1 MKSQT
6 AYTNLRKAM
15 AFSPVGKPVDR
26 KRIYVNFE
34 GQDPVEVMTMQAA
47 WDVVKQNRHWELES
61 IEEWEAQCFPFQ
73 HAKLFG

>member
-15 AFSPVGKPVDR
+15 AFAPVGKPVDR

-34 GQDPVEVMTMQAA
+34 GQDPVEVITMQAA
-47 WDVVKQNRHWELES
+47 WDVVKQNRQWELES
-61 IEEWEAQCFPFQ
+61 IEEWEA
-73 HAKLFG
+73 

>member
-15 AFSPVGKPVDR
+15 AFAPVGKPVDR

-34 GQDPVEVMTMQAA
+34 
-47 WDVVKQNRHWELES
+47 LL
-61 IEEWEAQCFPFQ
+61 
-73 HAKLFG
+73 KL